1 MEMTKTNFNEK
12 NKELVELQQQSEKHA
27 DLVMEH
33 AELQRK
39 HNDLVKMWVIT
50 FLYYIFLIHF
60 CRNSHLKMNECLKC
74 LKLIV

>member
-12 NKELVELQQQSEKHA
+12 NKELVELQQKSEKHA

-39 HNDLVKMWVIT
+39 HNDLVKM
-50 FLYYIFLIHF
+50 
-60 CRNSHLKMNECLKC
+60 
-74 LKLIV
+74 